1 MVVISGHLPS
11 GLQPEICCTEPDWQ
25 YRCCNGLHL
34 PRCPPQEDQQRAMR
48 DPTYRGVVSTYVVA
62 YWAALLG
69 SCYLAATHHVP
80 ALAQAGLVLSLGSS
94 AGITFAV
101 AHELVHRHVA
111 CRSDVA
117 VTFRRLC

>member
-1 MVVISGHLPS
+1 
-11 GLQPEICCTEPDWQ
+11 
-25 YRCCNGLHL
+25 
-34 PRCPPQEDQQRAMR
+34 MR

-94 AGITFAV
+94 AGLTFAV
-101 AHELVHRHVA
+101 AHELVHRRVTYRTDA
-111 CRSDVA
+111 AA
-117 VTFRRLC
+117 VSGGLC